1 MSGLII
7 SPLQEEVLRRF
18 LDHLAP
24 GKTLIL
30 DGVSLP
36 VTEELA
42 DLLRRVLEALAR
54 GEAVRVVPLEG
65 ELTTQQAAEILGVSR
80 PYLVSLLERGAI
92 PFRKVGV
99 HRRVKVKD
107 LLAYMEAA
115 RKRGEE
121 RMEQLIRESQELGLY
136 RFPVK

>member
-1 MSGLII
+1 MNDLVVCSLR
-7 SPLQEEVLRRF
+7 EEVLGRL
-18 LDHLAP
+18 LDQLTP
-24 GKTLIL
+24 GGSLSL
-30 DGVSLP
+30 D
-36 VTEELA
+36 EELA

-80 PYLVSLLERGAI
+80 SYLVRLLDRGAI
-92 PFRKVGV
+92 PFHKVGA

-115 RKRGEE
+115 RRRGEE
-121 RMEQLIRESQELGLY
+121 RMEELIRESQELGLY
-136 RFPVK
+136 R

>member
-1 MSGLII
+1 MDGLVVC
-7 SPLQEEVLRRF
+7 SLRQEVLRRL
-18 LDHLAP
+18 LDQLTP
-24 GKTLIL
+24 GGSLSL
-30 DGVSLP
+30 D
-36 VTEELA
+36 EELA

-80 PYLVSLLERGAI
+80 PYLVRLLERGAI
-92 PFRKVGV
+92 PFRKVGA
-99 HRRVKVKD
+99 HRRVKVRD

-121 RMEQLIRESQELGLY
+121 RMEGLIRESQELGLY
-136 RFPVK
+136 RFPVR

>member
-1 MSGLII
+1 MNDLVVCSLR
-7 SPLQEEVLRRF
+7 QEVLRRL
-18 LDHLAP
+18 LDQLTP
-24 GKTLIL
+24 GGTLRL
-30 DGVSLP
+30 D
-36 VTEELA
+36 EELA

-80 PYLVSLLERGAI
+80 PYLVCLLERGAI

-121 RMEQLIRESQELGLY
+121 RMEGLIRESQELGLY
-136 RFPVK
+136 R